1 MRLSL
6 FPTPEAPAEARRGL
20 AVLSDLIDPGS
31 LAELRTV
38 VSELVA
44 ISVSHG
50 SSRLID
56 MRLTLVDGS
65 IEAVIDD
72 HGPAAAAITR
82 LRQREEDPYA
92 LLIIDSLVE
101 DWGTMLGSS
110 AIWFRMAVHPAQR
123 APAPVGTR

>member
-31 LAELRTV
+31 LAEVRTV

-56 MRLTLVDGS
+56 MRLTVVGS
-65 IEAVIDD
+65 SLEGVIDD
-72 HGPAAAAITR
+72 HGPAAAAIAR

-101 DWGTMLGSS
+101 DWGRTLGSS
-110 AIWFRMAVHPAQR
+110 AIWFRMAVHPAR
-123 APAPVGTR
+123 PAPVSLGAG